1 MTVEEL
7 KKSSPVLVNRDV
19 WQRMN
24 DENNNVSSDHIS
36 LDQNTSNIIITAIH
50 LYYKSINEVEYS
62 LLNRAAKDCCY
73 WLNETDKLREL
84 DGYLLFVGDLDNI
97 DDYWKEQIESLKKND
112 LLIKIEVSEKIF
124 ENDYFE
130 RYTKQIKKLDITYV
144 VNWKNLTKY
153 SNPLGIPVIDTLKGL
168 SEDILGSE
176 DKTIVNSQVSELK
189 SMYSDPLIYKVT
201 FPLINKKVPS
211 NLLDIIFYGCKKHDM
226 LKMKHYSYRYS
237 YEDGNLNKIYIL
249 AIVDKLSDNICT
261 VRFQSES
268 LNDKDHYLY
277 FNYELFRYLGNTK
290 FVKKIYDNSVYWTEK
305 TKSNLIS

>member
-19 WQRMN
+19 WQRIKN
-24 DENNNVSSDHIS
+24 ENSSIGD
-36 LDQNTSNIIITAIH
+36 TSDKINLTAIH

-62 LLNRAAKDCCY
+62 LLNNAAKDCCY
-73 WLNETDKLREL
+73 KISDNLKEL

-97 DDYWKEQIESLKKND
+97 DDYWKKQIENLKEND
-112 LLIKIEVSEKIF
+112 LLIELEVSEKIF

-130 RYTKQIKKLDITYV
+130 RYTKQIKRLDITYV
-144 VNWKNLTKY
+144 VNWKNLVEFAK
-153 SNPLGIPVIDTLKGL
+153 PLGIPVIDTLKGL

-176 DKTIVNSQVSELK
+176 DKSIVNSKIEELK
-189 SMYSDPLIYKVT
+189 SIYLDPLIYKVS
-201 FPLINKKVPS
+201 FPLINKKVSS

-226 LKMKHYSYRYS
+226 DKLKHYSYRYS
-237 YEDGNLNKIYIL
+237 YIDGNTEKIYVL

-261 VRFQSES
+261 IRFRSEK

-277 FNYELFRYLGNTK
+277 FNYELFEYLGNK
-290 FVKKIYDNSVYWTEK
+290 KIIKKIYDNSEYWTEK
-305 TKSNLIS
+305 TKSDLINK

>member
-19 WQRMN
+19 WQRIKN
-24 DENNNVSSDHIS
+24 ENSSIGD
-36 LDQNTSNIIITAIH
+36 TSDKINFTAIH

-62 LLNRAAKDCCY
+62 LLNNAAKDCCY
-73 WLNETDKLREL
+73 KISDNLKEL

-97 DDYWKEQIESLKKND
+97 DDYWKEQIENLKKND
-112 LLIKIEVSEKIF
+112 LLIELEVSEKIF

-130 RYTKQIKKLDITYV
+130 KYTKQIKRLDITYV
-144 VNWKNLTKY
+144 VNWKNLVEFAK
-153 SNPLGIPVIDTLKGL
+153 PLGIPVIDTLKGL

-176 DKTIVNSQVSELK
+176 DKTIVNSKVEELK
-189 SMYSDPLIYKVT
+189 SIYLDPLIYKVS

-226 LKMKHYSYRYS
+226 NELRHYSYRYS
-237 YEDGNLNKIYIL
+237 YEDGNTEKIYIL
-249 AIVDKLSDNICT
+249 ATVDKLSENICAI
-261 VRFQSES
+261 RFQSEK

-277 FNYELFRYLGNTK
+277 FNYELFEYFGNKK
-290 FVKKIYDNSVYWTEK
+290 FIKKIYDNSEYWTEK
-305 TKSNLIS
+305 TKSDLISK

>member
-19 WQRMN
+19 WQRIKN
-24 DENNNVSSDHIS
+24 ENSSIEE
-36 LDQNTSNIIITAIH
+36 TSDKINFTVIH

-73 WLNETDKLREL
+73 WLTNELREL

-97 DDYWKEQIESLKKND
+97 DEYWKEQIESLKNNG
-112 LLIKIEVSEKIF
+112 LLIELEVSEKIF

-130 RYTKQIKKLDITYV
+130 RYTKQIKRLDITYV
-144 VNWKNLTKY
+144 VNWKTLIGFSK
-153 SNPLGIPVIDTLKGL
+153 PLGIPVIDTLKGL

-176 DKTIVNSQVSELK
+176 DKTIVNSKIKELK
-189 SMYSDPLIYKVT
+189 SIYLDPLIYKVS

-211 NLLDIIFYGCKKHDM
+211 NLLDIISYGCKKHDM
-226 LKMKHYSYRYS
+226 NKLRHYSYRYS
-237 YEDGNLNKIYIL
+237 YEDGNTEKIYIL
-249 AIVDKLSDNICT
+249 STVDKLSENICT
-261 VRFQSES
+261 IRFQSEK

-277 FNYELFRYLGNTK
+277 FNYELFEYLGNKK
-290 FVKKIYDNSVYWTEK
+290 FIKKIYDNSEYWSEK
-305 TKSNLIS
+305 TKSDLIGK

>member
-19 WQRMN
+19 WERIKN
-24 DENNNVSSDHIS
+24 ENENSSVGE
-36 LDQNTSNIIITAIH
+36 TSDKINFTAIH

-62 LLNRAAKDCCY
+62 LLNNAAKDCCY
-73 WLNETDKLREL
+73 RISDNLKEL

-97 DDYWKEQIESLKKND
+97 DDYWKEQIENLKEND
-112 LLIKIEVSEKIF
+112 LLIELEVSEKIF

-130 RYTKQIKKLDITYV
+130 KYTKQIKRLDITYV
-144 VNWKNLTKY
+144 VNWKNLVKF
-153 SNPLGIPVIDTLKGL
+153 SKPLGIPVIDTLKGL

-176 DKTIVNSQVSELK
+176 DKTIVNSKVEELK
-189 SMYSDPLIYKVT
+189 SIYIDPLIYKVS

-211 NLLDIIFYGCKKHDM
+211 NLLDIISYGCKKHDM
-226 LKMKHYSYRYS
+226 DKRKKYSYRYS
-237 YEDGNLNKIYIL
+237 YRDWNTEKIYIL

-261 VRFQSES
+261 IRFQSEK

-277 FNYELFRYLGNTK
+277 FNYELFEYLGNK
-290 FVKKIYDNSVYWTEK
+290 KVIKKIYDNSEYWTEK
-305 TKSNLIS
+305 TKSDLISK

>member
-19 WQRMN
+19 WQRIKN
-24 DENNNVSSDHIS
+24 ENSSIGD
-36 LDQNTSNIIITAIH
+36 TSDKINFTAIH

-62 LLNRAAKDCCY
+62 LLNNAAKDCCY
-73 WLNETDKLREL
+73 KISDNLKEL

-97 DDYWKEQIESLKKND
+97 DDYWKEQIENLKKND
-112 LLIKIEVSEKIF
+112 LLIELEVSEKIF

-130 RYTKQIKKLDITYV
+130 KYTKQIKRLDITYV
-144 VNWKNLTKY
+144 VNWKNLVEFAK
-153 SNPLGIPVIDTLKGL
+153 PLGIPVIDTLKGL

-176 DKTIVNSQVSELK
+176 DKTIVNSKVEELK
-189 SMYSDPLIYKVT
+189 SIYLDPLIYKVS

-226 LKMKHYSYRYS
+226 NELRHYSYRYS
-237 YEDGNLNKIYIL
+237 YEDGNTEKIYIL
-249 AIVDKLSDNICT
+249 ATVDKLSENICAI
-261 VRFQSES
+261 RFQSEK

-277 FNYELFRYLGNTK
+277 FNYELFEYLGNK
-290 FVKKIYDNSVYWTEK
+290 KVIKKIYDNSEYWTEK
-305 TKSNLIS
+305 TKSDLISK

>member
-19 WQRMN
+19 WKRIN
-24 DENNNVSSDHIS
+24 DENNNISS
-36 LDQNTSNIIITAIH
+36 DQNTSNIGIAAIH
-50 LYYKSINEVEYS
+50 LCYKSINEVEYS
-62 LLNRAAKDCCY
+62 LLSRAAKDCCY
-73 WLNETDKLREL
+73 WLTDELREL

-112 LLIKIEVSEKIF
+112 LLIELEVSEKIF

-144 VNWKNLTKY
+144 VNWKNLIEFSK
-153 SNPLGIPVIDTLKGL
+153 PLGIPVIDTLKGL

-176 DKTIVNSQVSELK
+176 DKTIVNSKVEELK
-189 SMYSDPLIYKVT
+189 SIYLDPLIYKVS

-226 LKMKHYSYRYS
+226 NKLRHYSYGYS
-237 YEDGNLNKIYIL
+237 YMDGNTEKIYIL
-249 AIVDKLSDNICT
+249 ATVDKLSENICSI
-261 VRFQSES
+261 RFQSEK

-277 FNYELFRYLGNTK
+277 FNYELFEYLGNK
-290 FVKKIYDNSVYWTEK
+290 RFIKKIYDNSEYWTEK
-305 TKSNLIS
+305 TKSDLIGK

>member
-19 WQRMN
+19 WQRIKN
-24 DENNNVSSDHIS
+24 ENSSIEE
-36 LDQNTSNIIITAIH
+36 TSDKINFTVIH

-73 WLNETDKLREL
+73 WLTNELREL

-97 DDYWKEQIESLKKND
+97 DDYWKEQIESLKNNG
-112 LLIKIEVSEKIF
+112 LLIELEVSEKIF

-130 RYTKQIKKLDITYV
+130 RYTKQIKRLDITYV
-144 VNWKNLTKY
+144 VNWKTLIGFSK
-153 SNPLGIPVIDTLKGL
+153 PLGIPVIDTLKGL
-168 SEDILGSE
+168 SEDILGSK
-176 DKTIVNSQVSELK
+176 DKSIINSKVEELK
-189 SMYSDPLIYKVT
+189 SIYLDPLIYKVS

-226 LKMKHYSYRYS
+226 NKLGNYSYRYS
-237 YEDGNLNKIYIL
+237 YEDGNTEKIYIL
-249 AIVDKLSDNICT
+249 STVDKLSENICAI
-261 VRFQSES
+261 RFQSEK

-277 FNYELFRYLGNTK
+277 FNYELFEYLGNKK
-290 FVKKIYDNSVYWTEK
+290 FIKKIYDNSEYWTEK
-305 TKSNLIS
+305 TKSDLIGK